1 VIPLLNASSWV
12 EHSPMFYRG
21 VRIMLYMLIL
31 MLVVLFAFVVI
42 GLIIKKT
49 RERSNRTWPEFILDS
64 SKQMIGASWLHILNI
79 VFSFALH
86 SLGGGDECTWYWL
99 HITLDTTLGV
109 YVNYQLHKLI
119 YKIIIPRW
127 CSPRMAVNFKSG
139 DYGSP
144 GNIHWGKYFRQLFVW
159 LFIVSVMKC
168 TMVLIMV
175 VAHVP
180 LVAIASGILS
190 PFDYNAEFKLIIVM
204 VFTPLLMNTV
214 QFWITDSFT
223 KKKPAA
229 AVVEVNKPNKGETD
243 ENGNPLDAPVG
254 LQYEHVPLTE
264 ELDDEGELSEFPASP
279 FAVLFNNPE
288 FDGQPPPPD
297 PKASRNT
304 NQVNPAQTASGS

>member
-1 VIPLLNASSWV
+1 LLTYYKDVCSNFLFVSGKSA
-12 EHSPMFYRG
+12 
-21 VRIMLYMLIL
+21 
-31 MLVVLFAFVVI
+31 VLFAFVVI

-49 RERSNRTWPEFILDS
+49 RERSNRTWPDFILDS
-64 SKQMIGASWLHILNI
+64 SKQMIGASWLHLLNI
-79 VFSFALH
+79 LFSFALH

-119 YKIIIPRW
+119 YKIIIPKW
-127 CSPRMAVNFKSG
+127 CSPRMAANFKSG

-168 TMVLIMV
+168 TMVLIMI
-175 VAHVP
+175 VAHIP
-180 LVAIASGILS
+180 LIAIASGILS
-190 PFDYNAEFKLIIVM
+190 PFDYNPQFKLIIVM

-223 KKKPAA
+223 KKKQVAA
-229 AVVEVNKPNKGETD
+229 TVVEVTKQGGAKGSEED
-243 ENGNPLDAPVG
+243 DANPADAPVG

-264 ELDDEGELSEFPASP
+264 ELDDEGDLSEFPASP

-288 FDGQPPPPD
+288 FDAPPPP
-297 PKASRNT
+297 PAPQGTRNSK
-304 NQVNPAQTASGS
+304 QANPSVTATGS

>member
-1 VIPLLNASSWV
+1 
-12 EHSPMFYRG
+12 M
-21 VRIMLYMLIL
+21 
-31 MLVVLFAFVVI
+31 VI

-64 SKQMIGASWLHILNI
+64 SKQMVGASWLHLLNI

-86 SLGGGDECTWYWL
+86 ALGGGDECTWYWL

-109 YVNYQLHKLI
+109 LVNYQLHKLI
-119 YKIIIPRW
+119 YKVIIPKW
-127 CSPRMAVNFKSG
+127 CSPRMAANFKSG

-144 GNIHWGKYFRQLFVW
+144 GNIHWGKYFRQLFIW

-168 TMVLIMV
+168 TMVLIMIIG
-175 VAHVP
+175 HIP

-190 PFDYNAEFKLIIVM
+190 PFDYSAEFKLIIVM

-223 KKKPAA
+223 KKKPTAT
-229 AVVEVNKPNKGETD
+229 VVETKKGGKGETED
-243 ENGNPLDAPVG
+243 NDGNPTDAPVG

-264 ELDDEGELSEFPASP
+264 EADDEGELSEFPASP

-288 FDGQPPPPD
+288 YDAPPPP
-297 PKASRNT
+297 PPQPGTRAARPSNQASSA
-304 NQVNPAQTASGS
+304 VGS